1 MCIFKLVNLI
11 IITYLTIY
19 QIENIIKL
27 NKKND
32 NPSQN
37 GQLVLVKWDMTQVQQ
52 NKMTC
57 LIKMTNGF

>member
-27 NKKND
+27 NKKID

>member
-27 NKKND
+27 NKKID

-57 LIKMTNGF
+57 LIKMTNDF

>member
-27 NKKND
+27 NKKID

-37 GQLVLVKWDMTQVQQ
+37 GQLVPSQVGHDSSSTKQNDMLNQ
-52 NKMTC
+52 NDQ
-57 LIKMTNGF
+57 

>member
-27 NKKND
+27 NKKID
-32 NPSQN
+32 NLSQN